1 MSSRVTATLHRVKIF
16 ISGWRSVLLL
26 VLALAPPAAHAQSV
40 YIEDLTWPEI
50 RDAIAA
56 GKKTAII
63 YAGSTEQKGPHMAT
77 GQHNVVARFAAG
89 RIAETLGDALVYPTL
104 PFARTGDPVAKTG
117 HMRFPG
123 SVSLSADV
131 FAGVIRDIAVSAL
144 SAGFREVYLMGD
156 HGGGQA
162 ELKIAAERLDAEGR
176 AKGAFVRY
184 VPDLYY
190 KSQELARKHLAANRI
205 MIGTHADAVDTSEL
219 MFLDSGRKWI
229 RPDRMA
235 ASSAAQQPAT
245 GVEGDPTKASAEMGK
260 VFLGYKID
268 AAVAQIRAFRE
279 SRR

>member
-1 MSSRVTATLHRVKIF
+1 MSFKLALP
-16 ISGWRSVLLL
+16 L
-26 VLALAPPAAHAQSV
+26 VLALLLHAAHAQSV
-40 YIEDLTWPEI
+40 HIEDLTWPEI

-56 GKKTAII
+56 GKRTAII

-104 PFARTGDPVAKTG
+104 PFARTGDPVARTG

-123 SVSLSADV
+123 SVSLSAAI
-131 FAGVIRDIAVSAL
+131 FTGVVREIAVSAL
-144 SAGFREVYLMGD
+144 AAGFREIYLMGD

-162 ELKIAAERLDAEGR
+162 ELKVAAERLDAEWR
-176 AKGAFVRY
+176 ARGAYVRY

-190 KSQELARKHLAANRI
+190 RSQELAKKYLAAHRI

-219 MFLDSGRKWI
+219 MFLDPWRRWI
-229 RPDRMA
+229 RADKLELSEA
-235 ASSAAQQPAT
+235 ARQPAT

-260 VFLGYKID
+260 IFLGYKID
-268 AAVAQIRAFRE
+268 AAVAQIRALRDA
-279 SRR
+279 RR

>member
-1 MSSRVTATLHRVKIF
+1 MSVK
-16 ISGWRSVLLL
+16 LLSL
-26 VLALAPPAAHAQSV
+26 VLALLAPAAHAQSV

-50 RDAIAA
+50 RDAVAA

-104 PFARTGDPVAKTG
+104 PFAPTGDPIKRSG

-123 SVSLSADV
+123 SVSLSAEI
-131 FAGVIRDIAVSAL
+131 FSGVIREIAVSAL
-144 SAGFREVYLMGD
+144 TAGFREVYLMGD
-156 HGGGQA
+156 HGGGQN
-162 ELKIAAERLDAEGR
+162 ELRLAAERLDPEWSS
-176 AKGAFVRY
+176 KGARVRY

-190 KSQELARKHLAANRI
+190 KSQELAKKYLAAQRI

-219 MFLDSGRKWI
+219 MFLDAGRRWI
-229 RPDRMA
+229 RTDKLA
-235 ASSAAQQPAT
+235 ASDAGQQPAT

-260 VFLGYKID
+260 IFLAYKID
-268 AAVAQIRAFRE
+268 AAVAQIRAYRDA
-279 SRR
+279 RR